1 MSDYLYFL
9 NNLKEIKS
17 HLQAYM
23 RRCKVLFQL
32 TVIVSKENLNLQL
45 SLTFY
50 SSITF
55 LLESIYFRTNCREQV
70 WSHLVINLSQVERPQ
85 FVLQKLGMKLLEMGK
100 DMKIQHSVS
109 SPPYKVQRN
118 FFCKKDL
125 CLGNKRFRKNLW
137 GDVLH
142 EDE

>member
-100 DMKIQHSVS
+100 DMKIKQCHTLQGGTS
-109 SPPYKVQRN
+109 
-118 FFCKKDL
+118 FAKKL
-125 CLGNKRFRKNLW
+125 CIGEQTFLGKFMGRCSR
-137 GDVLH
+137 GD
-142 EDE
+142 